1 MSSHGALARRLGVED
16 AMLDELWD
24 YARSER
30 FTKAERAALAAA
42 VAMTREP
49 RAIPDAVWDDLR
61 KHFDDG
67 QIVEIVC
74 TIGLFNYFNRV
85 NNALRIEI
93 TKSQD

>member
-30 FTKAERAALAAA
+30 FSSAERAALVAA
-42 VAMTREP
+42 VVMTREP
-49 RAIPDAVWDDLR
+49 RAMPDAVWEGLR
-61 KHFDDG
+61 QHFDDG
-67 QIVEIVC
+67 QIVEIIC

-85 NNALRIEI
+85 NNALQIEI
-93 TKSQD
+93 TK

>member
-1 MSSHGALARRLGVED
+1 
-16 AMLDELWD
+16 MLDELWD

-30 FTKAERAALAAA
+30 FSAAERAALAVA

-49 RAIPDAVWDDLR
+49 RALPEGLWEGLR

-67 QIVEIVC
+67 QIVEIIC

-85 NNALRIEI
+85 NNALQMDP
-93 TKSQD
+93 TSSV

>member
-1 MSSHGALARRLGVED
+1 
-16 AMLDELWD
+16 MLDELWD

-61 KHFDDG
+61 AHFEDG

>member
-1 MSSHGALARRLGVED
+1 MSSHGALARRLGVDE
-16 AMLDELWD
+16 AMLDELSD
-24 YARSER
+24 YAGSEK
-30 FTKAERAALAAA
+30 FSAAERAALAAA

-49 RAIPDAVWDDLR
+49 RALPNPIWDELR

-85 NNALRIEI
+85 NNALQVDPS
-93 TKSQD
+93 TSSG